1 MNIYQKLIEVRKAV
15 PYLQKAAEGQQYKYV
30 SSSQVLSAIRAKMD
44 ELELLL
50 IPRVT
55 SKEVSSQTI
64 EYKDKEGNVTKK
76 TTTYFTELCMEFKWV
91 NAENPEET
99 ITCGWYGQ
107 GVDVAGEKGVGKA
120 MTYAE
125 KYFLLK
131 SFNIATDK
139 DDPDAFQ
146 GKLEGGGRPKKY
158 TPKQTPP
165 PTANKPASPDP
176 MQGVVTPK
184 PATEPQ
190 RKRLFAMS
198 KKAELTQADL
208 KLLVEQLTGK
218 TSTADLTSEDIQKCF
233 NDLEVIIQAKES
245 REGEEMPNE

>member
-1 MNIYQKLIEVRKAV
+1 LNIYQKLIEVRKAV

-30 SSSQVLSAIRAKMD
+30 SSSQVLSSIRAKMD

-50 IPRVT
+50 IPRVV
-55 SKEVSSQTI
+55 SKEVSSHTI
-64 EYKDKEGNVTKK
+64 DYKDKEGNVTKK

-99 ITCGWYGQ
+99 IACGWYGQ
-107 GVDVAGEKGVGKA
+107 GVDIAGEKGVGKA

-125 KYFLLK
+125 KYFMLK

-146 GKLEGGGRPKKY
+146 EKADGGKKDQPKKDA
-158 TPKQTPP
+158 PKQPAPP
-165 PTANKPASPDP
+165 QTGINSRPYPSEE
-176 MQGVVTPK
+176 K

-190 RKRLFAMS
+190 RKRLFALG
-198 KKAELTQADL
+198 KKAGLAQEDL
-208 KLLVEQLTGK
+208 KLLVEQVTGK
-218 TSTADLTSEDIQKCF
+218 TSTADLSNEDIQKCF
-233 NDLEVIIQAKES
+233 NDLEVIIQAKEIK
-245 REGEEMPNE
+245 EETNAQ